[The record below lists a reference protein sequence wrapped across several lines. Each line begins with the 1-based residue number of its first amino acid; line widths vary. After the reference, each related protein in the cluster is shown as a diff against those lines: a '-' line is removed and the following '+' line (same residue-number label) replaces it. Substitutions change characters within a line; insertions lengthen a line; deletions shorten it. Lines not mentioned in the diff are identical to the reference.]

1 MFRALETAAPLL
13 LQLMDSFPGQ
23 SEELALDLVELQDVR
38 HRRASELSHG
48 ERQWLEIGMVL
59 LTEPSLLLLDEP
71 TSGMTASES
80 RRTAALLREIQ
91 ARDAVQAMIIVE
103 HNIEFIGL
111 VSDVVTVMHRGRIL
125 ASGTVTDIQANGEV
139 QAAYLGRL

>member
-1 MFRALETAAPLL
+1 LE
-13 LQLMDSFPGQ
+13 G
-23 SEELALDLVELQDVR
+23 VG

-80 RRTAALLREIQ
+80 RSTAAMLRELQ
-91 ARDAVQAMIIVE
+91 ARGGVDAMIIVE
-103 HNIEFIGL
+103 HNIEFIDL
-111 VSDVVTVMHRGRIL
+111 VSDEVTVMHRGRIL
-125 ASGTVTDIQANGEV
+125 ATGPAADIKENPAV
-139 QAAYLGRL
+139 QDSYLGRLR